1 MLWRVRATLAER
13 PGALAALAAECGS
26 AGVNILAVQVFPGI
40 QAVTDELVLDTP
52 DGWGES
58 DIQGLVERAGGE
70 SVSASPCTEAA
81 LTDQPTRYVQAA
93 RAILGRPAS
102 FPEVVAALF
111 DADAD
116 PGAAGAHLDV
126 MDMTVGEVQ
135 VQIRREAP
143 FTATEYARGSAMA
156 ELVSD
161 VLGREQP
168 HPAPAL
174 SDNRRM
180 GGGSSPQYH
189 VDGHSVVAAID
200 GTTVG
205 VATVR
210 PAEGDETDVRPVEL
224 EVDPAWQRRGI
235 GTRLLSDAAR
245 LASGLGAEAIMLK
258 TRSDNQAVM
267 PMMMAA
273 GMRGRIRMAGD
284 VLTVRIGVRGLK
296 PLSSG
301 VGSTAS

>member
-1 MLWRVRATLAER
+1 MAER
-13 PGALAALAAECGS
+13 PGALAALAAECGA
-26 AGVNILAVQVFPGI
+26 AGVNILGVQVFPGVE
-40 QAVTDELVLDTP
+40 AVTDELVLSTP
-52 DGWGES
+52 DAWGES
-58 DIQGLVERAGGE
+58 EIQALVERSGGE
-70 SVSASPCTEAA
+70 SVSAAPCTEAA

-93 RAILGRPAS
+93 RAILARPAS

-126 MDMTVGEVQ
+126 MDMTVGQVQ
-135 VQIRREAP
+135 VQIRRSAP

-156 ELVSD
+156 DLVSD
-161 VLGREQP
+161 VLGREQ
-168 HPAPAL
+168 HPALAL

-180 GGGSSPQYH
+180 GSGSSPDYR
-189 VDGHSVVAAID
+189 VEGDSVLAAID

-205 VATVR
+205 VASVR
-210 PAEGDETDVRPVEL
+210 PAAGDETDVRPVEL
-224 EVDPAWQRRGI
+224 VVDPAWQRRGI

-245 LASGLGAEAIMLK
+245 LASGFGADAIVLT

-284 VLTVRIGVRGLK
+284 VLTVRIGVRDLK
-296 PLSSG
+296 PLSLSQF
-301 VGSTAS
+301 